1 MYLDKPL
8 SFNGELLGMDR
19 ELGDRLAVK
28 PSCKRDAWTTAEI
41 SRFLHW
47 HFTTT
52 RWNQLMSRVL
62 LVEDE
67 PAIADT
73 LVYALETECFSVIH
87 ALTGADALA
96 AAARE
101 TFDFA
106 ILDIGLPD
114 MTGLDVCRRLRE
126 TSSIPVLFLTARDGE
141 VDRILGLELGGD
153 DYVTKPF
160 SPREIVA
167 RVRAI
172 LRRSQSIPPAAQTN
186 PDPSS
191 SMTLHHDE
199 SSMRIHCHG
208 VALDLTAHEYKLL
221 LVLLGKPGR
230 VYTRDQLLDQA
241 WEDPGAVT
249 DRTIDAH
256 VKSIRAKMRLARS
269 GAEELIETRR
279 GLGYLLSL

>member
-1 MYLDKPL
+1 MP
-8 SFNGELLGMDR
+8 
-19 ELGDRLAVK
+19 
-28 PSCKRDAWTTAEI
+28 
-41 SRFLHW
+41 
-47 HFTTT
+47 
-52 RWNQLMSRVL
+52 RVL

-73 LVYALETECFSVIH
+73 LVYALETECFEVVH

-96 AAARE
+96 AAGRE
-101 TFDFA
+101 TFNFA

-126 TSSIPVLFLTARDGE
+126 ISSIPVLFLTARDSE

-172 LRRSQSIPPAAQTN
+172 LRRSEAQASQ
-186 PDPSS
+186 SS
-191 SMTLHHDE
+191 SSENSEILHHDTAA
-199 SSMRIHCHG
+199 MRIHCHG
-208 VALDLTAHEYKLL
+208 ELLALTAHEYKLL

-230 VYTRDQLLDQA
+230 VFTRDQLLEHA
-241 WEDPGAVT
+241 WQDPGAVT

-256 VKSIRAKMRLARS
+256 VKSIRAKLRAVRV
-269 GAEELIETRR
+269 GAEDLIQTRR
-279 GLGYLLSL
+279 GLGYSLSL

>member
-1 MYLDKPL
+1 MP
-8 SFNGELLGMDR
+8 
-19 ELGDRLAVK
+19 
-28 PSCKRDAWTTAEI
+28 
-41 SRFLHW
+41 
-47 HFTTT
+47 
-52 RWNQLMSRVL
+52 RVL

-73 LVYALETECFSVIH
+73 LVYALGTECFDVTH

-96 AAARE
+96 AAGRE
-101 TFDFA
+101 HFDFA

-172 LRRSQSIPPAAQTN
+172 LRRSQNSSSPPPPAGG
-186 PDPSS
+186 SVGKS
-191 SMTLHHDE
+191 LHHDQDT
-199 SSMRIHCHG
+199 MRIHCHG
-208 VALDLTAHEYKLL
+208 EQLDLTAHEYKLL

-230 VYTRDQLLDQA
+230 VFTRDQLLDHA

-256 VKSIRAKMRLARS
+256 VKSIRAKLRAIRI
-269 GAEELIETRR
+269 GAEDLIQTRR
-279 GLGYLLSL
+279 GLGYLVEL

>member
-1 MYLDKPL
+1 MP
-8 SFNGELLGMDR
+8 
-19 ELGDRLAVK
+19 
-28 PSCKRDAWTTAEI
+28 
-41 SRFLHW
+41 
-47 HFTTT
+47 
-52 RWNQLMSRVL
+52 RVL
-62 LVEDE
+62 SVEDE

-73 LVYALETECFSVIH
+73 LVYALETECFEVVH

-96 AAARE
+96 AAGRQA
-101 TFDFA
+101 FDFA

-126 TSSIPVLFLTARDGE
+126 VSSIPVLFLTARDSE

-172 LRRSQSIPPAAQTN
+172 LRRSETRASQ
-186 PDPSS
+186 SS
-191 SMTLHHDE
+191 SSGNSGNSEILHHDTAA
-199 SSMRIHCHG
+199 MRIHCHG
-208 VALDLTAHEYKLL
+208 ELLALTAHEYKLL

-230 VYTRDQLLDQA
+230 VFTRDQLLEHA
-241 WEDPGAVT
+241 WQDPGAVT

-256 VKSIRAKMRLARS
+256 VKSIRAKLRAVRV
-269 GAEELIETRR
+269 GAEELIQTRR
-279 GLGYLLSL
+279 GLGYLLSF

>member
-1 MYLDKPL
+1 MP
-8 SFNGELLGMDR
+8 
-19 ELGDRLAVK
+19 
-28 PSCKRDAWTTAEI
+28 
-41 SRFLHW
+41 
-47 HFTTT
+47 
-52 RWNQLMSRVL
+52 RVL

-73 LVYALETECFSVIH
+73 LVYALGTERFEVTH

-96 AAARE
+96 AADRE
-101 TFDFA
+101 DFDFA

-114 MTGLDVCRRLRE
+114 MTGLDVCRLLRE
-126 TSSIPVLFLTARDGE
+126 KSSIPVLFLTARDTE
-141 VDRILGLELGGD
+141 MDRILGLELGGD

-172 LRRSQSIPPAAQTN
+172 LRRSQPLQPQAHLSACSAKVF
-186 PDPSS
+186 
-191 SMTLHHDE
+191 HHDT

-208 VALDLTAHEYKLL
+208 EQLDLTAHEYKLL
-221 LVLLGKPGR
+221 LVLLEKPGR
-230 VYTRDQLLDQA
+230 VFTRDQLLDHA
-241 WEDPGAVT
+241 WQDPGAVT

-256 VKSIRAKMRLARS
+256 IKSIRAKLRS
-269 GAEELIETRR
+269 VRVGAEELIQTRR